1 MALKIF
7 KWMALHIEFINLNHY
22 VIPYLINDIIINNH
36 FNTTKW
42 NFMECFICQ
51 N

>member
-1 MALKIF
+1 MESLP
-7 KWMALHIEFINLNHY
+7 LIEFINLNHY
-22 VIPYLINDIIINNH
+22 VIPYLINDIIIDDH

-42 NFMECFICQ
+42 TLMECYICQ